1 MKIHHIAIWTS
12 ELEVMRE
19 FYISYFNG
27 KSNNKYVNQSKG
39 FESYFISFEGEVTL
53 EVMSRFD
60 ISEKVKNEHIGLC
73 HFAFTLNNR
82 DDVHKLTERLRA
94 DGYKIASE
102 PRITGDGFF
111 ESVILDP
118 DQNHIE
124 LVAQ

>member
-1 MKIHHIAIWTS
+1 MKIHHVAIWTN

-39 FESYFISFEGEVTL
+39 FESYFISFEGEVTF
-53 EVMSRFD
+53 EIMSRLD
-60 ISEKVKNEHIGLC
+60 ICEKVENEHIGLC
-73 HFAFTLNNR
+73 HLAFALDNR
-82 DDVHKLTERLRA
+82 DDVHKLTEKLRA

-102 PRITGDGFF
+102 PRVTGDGFF

-118 DQNHIE
+118 DRNHIE
-124 LVAQ
+124 LVAK